1 MAGKAIPELQ
11 QAVRANPKDS
21 EALGRWAR
29 RILRKAIAP
38 MRVANLEKALALD
51 PHSSNKRQ
59 MEQSAESKPLLAG
72 DPAGRC
78 CAESQ

>member
-1 MAGKAIPELQ
+1 M
-11 QAVRANPKDS
+11 
-21 EALGRWAR
+21 
-29 RILRKAIAP
+29 
-38 MRVANLEKALALD
+38 ANLEKALAAQQQQ
-51 PHSSNKRQ
+51 RQ